1 MAAALTHEV
10 IRQPLSTIDVSNPV
24 IYEEDT
30 WRPLFA
36 RLRRDAP
43 VHYCAES
50 RFGPYWSV
58 TRYNDIMTVELDHA
72 TYSSQLGG
80 IQVEDQPANMKRGSF
95 IRMDPPRHTAQRRT
109 VAPVASPNNL
119 ASYEITIRQ
128 RTRAVLDALPRNET
142 FDWVDKVSIEL
153 TTMMLATLFDF
164 PWADRRKLTYW
175 SDVAICNVNAPDAPV
190 HSEEERFAELLR
202 MGDVF
207 KALWK
212 ERAKAPPKLDLI
224 SMMAHSESTRDM
236 PEMEFV
242 GNLALLIVGGN
253 DTTRNSMSGGL
264 LALSENPGEL
274 TKLKT
279 NTALV
284 PNLVAETIRYQTPV
298 IHMRR
303 TASRNAELAG
313 QRIRQGDKVVMW
325 YISGNRD
332 ESVIDE
338 PDTFIVDRPRARQ
351 HLAYGAGIHRCVGDR
366 LADLQLRILWEE
378 ILARDLDIQVM
389 GSPRRLYS
397 NFIRGIREL
406 PVRIN
411 A

>member
-164 PWADRRKLTYW
+164 PWEDRRKLSYW
-175 SDVAICNVNAPDAPV
+175 SDVWGANVAAPDAPV
-190 HSEEERFAELLR
+190 RSDEERFAELDR
-202 MGDVF
+202 MGLARPVAGEVCIPSCAHEDVGRDRLIDASE
-207 KALWK
+207 K
-212 ERAKAPPKLDLI
+212 I
-224 SMMAHSESTRDM
+224 SMNSKRVAATKPTKRTNSYPYSLSWRR
-236 PEMEFV
+236 V
-242 GNLALLIVGGN
+242 G
-253 DTTRNSMSGGL
+253 
-264 LALSENPGEL
+264 
-274 TKLKT
+274 
-279 NTALV
+279 
-284 PNLVAETIRYQTPV
+284 
-298 IHMRR
+298 
-303 TASRNAELAG
+303 
-313 QRIRQGDKVVMW
+313 
-325 YISGNRD
+325 
-332 ESVIDE
+332 
-338 PDTFIVDRPRARQ
+338 
-351 HLAYGAGIHRCVGDR
+351 
-366 LADLQLRILWEE
+366 
-378 ILARDLDIQVM
+378 
-389 GSPRRLYS
+389 
-397 NFIRGIREL
+397 
-406 PVRIN
+406 
-411 A
+411 